1 MLFAASEIIFA
12 VGKHL
17 FYLHMKHPWRQT
29 GTQQHNYKLRKS
41 EIFIT
46 SGVNP
51 GKEKPKPRFGGIFAF
66 RKNHDKTKEQ
76 FISRLQNYN
85 RMKRLT
91 YIAVVLATVVFAA
104 TSCTHSSKE
113 KITFEKGENGLLYK
127 FHTKSGDTTHPKL
140 NNLVF
145 VNLRYYLPDTV
156 LFDSKDL
163 KEELK
168 FPMIKPMFRGDL
180 YEGLKIMSPGDSMT
194 IKVVADSFFMK
205 TAMMKKLPD
214 FVKPG
219 TPMYFDVKLKK
230 IQTQKAYDAEKR
242 FEEQKK
248 LDDYIKKNK
257 ITQVPTA
264 SGLYF
269 IPIKKG
275 HGRKPVKGDICG
287 VYLKVQT
294 LDGTVLWDRTDEMI
308 DIEYGGSFDTKGLME
323 GLGLMH
329 EGGKA
334 RLIVPSPIGVGATG
348 RPPAVEPYTTIIYDV
363 TLAKFKT
370 LDELKKERKEKA
382 LKKAIEKQKKE
393 AEETAKIKN
402 WVRSHNYK
410 ATPDSN
416 GIYHIV
422 LKEGDGPYPTDSSL
436 MKVYY
441 KLTDMEGNVLQD
453 NHGDKAPFTFKMGT
467 HSVIRG
473 WEKGL
478 KKMRKG
484 EKALIIVPSKWAYG
498 DRGRGNQIKPYT
510 TLFFEVDLADVQ

>member
-1 MLFAASEIIFA
+1 MRL
-12 VGKHL
+12 VKLYLQCKKHL
-17 FYLHMKHPWRQT
+17 FYWP
-29 GTQQHNYKLRKS
+29 
-41 EIFIT
+41 
-46 SGVNP
+46 
-51 GKEKPKPRFGGIFAF
+51 
-66 RKNHDKTKEQ
+66 
-76 FISRLQNYN
+76 
-85 RMKRLT
+85 MKRT
-91 YIAVVLATVVFAA
+91 IYIITVLSAVILAV
-104 TSCTHSSKE
+104 TSCRNNEQQKL
-113 KITFEKGENGLLYK
+113 TFTKGENGLLYK
-127 FHTKSGDTTHPKL
+127 FHKQSGDTLHPKL
-140 NNLVF
+140 NDLVF

-156 LFDSKDL
+156 LFDSKNSD
-163 KEELK
+163 EELK

-180 YEGLKIMSPGDSMT
+180 YDGLKIMSPGDSMT

-214 FVKPG
+214 YVQPG
-219 TPMYFDVKLKK
+219 TPMYFDIKLKK
-230 IQTQKAYDAEKR
+230 VQSPKAYDKEKKY
-242 FEEQKK
+242 EEQIK
-248 LDDYIKKNK
+248 LDEYIKKNK
-257 ITQVPTA
+257 ITAVPTE

-269 IPIKKG
+269 IPLKKG

-294 LDGTVLWDRTDEMI
+294 LDGTVLWDRSDEMI

-323 GLGLMH
+323 GLGMMH

-334 RLIVPSPIGVGATG
+334 RLIVPSPIGVGNVG

-363 TLAKFKT
+363 TFARFKS
-370 LDELKKERKEKA
+370 LEELKKERKEKA
-382 LKKAIEKQKKE
+382 LKRKMEKQKRE
-393 AEETAKIKN
+393 AEEEAKIKN
-402 WVRSHNYK
+402 WIKSHNYN

-422 LKEGDGPYPTDSSL
+422 LKEGDGPYPADTSM

-441 KLTDMEGNVLQD
+441 KLSDIDGNVIQD
-453 NHGDKAPFTFKMGT
+453 NHNDKTPFTFKMGT

-478 KKMRKG
+478 KKMREG

-510 TLFFEVDLADVQ
+510 PLFFEVDLIEVK